1 MKEQR
6 IQAMVQEI
14 TAASIAGQLGS
25 VETCFILWP
34 LILQTTRPIAPED
47 KALVGTVINETSHL
61 PVGRLKDDWHPDFVG
76 PKLAELYR
84 YEIQIREDVQHLCE
98 RLQQQFATDMEKA

>member
-1 MKEQR
+1 
-6 IQAMVQEI
+6 MVREI
-14 TAASIAGQLGS
+14 TGASLAGQIGS

-34 LILQTTRPIAPED
+34 LLMQTSRPVAAED
-47 KALVGTVINETSHL
+47 KALVGTVVDETSCL

-84 YEIQIREDVQHLCE
+84 YEGMIREDVKHLCE
-98 RLQQQFATDMEKA
+98 RLRAQFAIDMEQA

>member
-1 MKEQR
+1 
-6 IQAMVQEI
+6 MVHEI
-14 TAASIAGQLGS
+14 TAASLAGQIGP

-34 LILQTTRPIAPED
+34 LIMQTSRAIAPED

-84 YEIQIREDVQHLCE
+84 YETEMREDVKHLCT
-98 RLQQQFATDMEKA
+98 RLQTQFATDTEQA